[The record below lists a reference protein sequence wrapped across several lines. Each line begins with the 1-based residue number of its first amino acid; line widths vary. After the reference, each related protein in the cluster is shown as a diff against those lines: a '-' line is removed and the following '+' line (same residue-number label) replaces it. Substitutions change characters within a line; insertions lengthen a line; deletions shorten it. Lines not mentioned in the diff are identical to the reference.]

1 MDKKI
6 QKVVCQPDYKRIYSD
21 FIAVKCPE
29 KMKMVECFLS
39 KDTLSL
45 SDILKINNLLF
56 DKNSAENQKHKS
68 YDEKAIFEMLEY
80 QKKTQIK

>member
-6 QKVVCQPDYKRIYSD
+6 QNVVCQPDYKRIYSD

-29 KMKMVECFLS
+29 KKGIVECFLS

-45 SDILKINNLLF
+45 SDILKINNL
-56 DKNSAENQKHKS
+56 
-68 YDEKAIFEMLEY
+68 
-80 QKKTQIK
+80 